1 MKKTESLPSTS
12 ALFTCTC
19 GAMPYDAEKRPKG
32 KVGLAR
38 YRKSSRYAK
47 DGGWSVVCTRC
58 GRVGERGSTQIDA
71 KARWNAKRYKYGPL
85 KGGEKNERYTDY
97 YQRRRQPVGIQL
109 GKPNPFMGGFYSH
122 PERPDETQLRHRDP
136 RGVHGPAQG

>member
-1 MKKTESLPSTS
+1 MKETTTKAPS

-38 YRKSSRYAK
+38 YRKSSRYAN

-58 GRVGERGSTQIDA
+58 GRGGERGSTQIDA

-85 KGGEKNERYTDY
+85 KEGEE
-97 YQRRRQPVGIQL
+97 
-109 GKPNPFMGGFYSH
+109 
-122 PERPDETQLRHRDP
+122 
-136 RGVHGPAQG
+136 

>member
-1 MKKTESLPSTS
+1 MKETTTKAPS

-38 YRKSSRYAK
+38 YRKSSRYAA

-71 KARWNAKRYKYGPL
+71 KARWNAHRFRYGPL
-85 KGGEKNERYTDY
+85 KEEDK
-97 YQRRRQPVGIQL
+97 
-109 GKPNPFMGGFYSH
+109 
-122 PERPDETQLRHRDP
+122 
-136 RGVHGPAQG
+136 

>member
-19 GAMPYDAEKRPKG
+19 GAMPYDAEKRPTSHRRWRTCCSCG
-32 KVGLAR
+32 
-38 YRKSSRYAK
+38 SRYAS

-71 KARWNAKRYKYGPL
+71 KARWNAHRFRYGPL
-85 KGGEKNERYTDY
+85 KEENK
-97 YQRRRQPVGIQL
+97 
-109 GKPNPFMGGFYSH
+109 
-122 PERPDETQLRHRDP
+122 
-136 RGVHGPAQG
+136 

>member
-1 MKKTESLPSTS
+1 MKETTTKAPS

-32 KVGLAR
+32 KVGLTR

-71 KARWNAKRYKYGPL
+71 KARGNAKRYKYGPL
-85 KGGEKNERYTDY
+85 KEGEE
-97 YQRRRQPVGIQL
+97 
-109 GKPNPFMGGFYSH
+109 
-122 PERPDETQLRHRDP
+122 
-136 RGVHGPAQG
+136 

>member
-1 MKKTESLPSTS
+1 MKETTVKAPS

-47 DGGWSVVCTRC
+47 DGGWSVVCTSMQKPD
-58 GRVGERGSTQIDA
+58 GTQSGTSM
-71 KARWNAKRYKYGPL
+71 AR
-85 KGGEKNERYTDY
+85 
-97 YQRRRQPVGIQL
+97 
-109 GKPNPFMGGFYSH
+109 
-122 PERPDETQLRHRDP
+122 
-136 RGVHGPAQG
+136 

>member
-58 GRVGERGSTQIDA
+58 GRVCTRCGRVGERGSTQIDA

-85 KGGEKNERYTDY
+85 KEEDK
-97 YQRRRQPVGIQL
+97 
-109 GKPNPFMGGFYSH
+109 
-122 PERPDETQLRHRDP
+122 
-136 RGVHGPAQG
+136 